1 MTLEQETTHQNNVL
15 NTSMDN
21 ELISKRDLLELTGIS
36 YGQLYRWKRKNL
48 IPEEWFIRKSA
59 FTGQETFFPREK
71 ILGRIDRIK
80 NMKDDLSLDDM
91 ATMFSPSPTEIRL
104 TPDEVVQKEIVSRP
118 ALEIF
123 LKDEGHLETL
133 TFDMI
138 LSAFMVH
145 KALASGDISIDE
157 AQLLMHTLN
166 DHHGRFQGKDY
177 TLYFLRKQ
185 GIATCCLVS
194 SPADLVFEF
203 GTKIVSRIS
212 AGSCT
217 EELKMKLS

>member
-1 MTLEQETTHQNNVL
+1 MNDTDLV
-15 NTSMDN
+15 
-21 ELISKRDLLELTGIS
+21 SKRELLELTGIS

-80 NMKDDLSLDDM
+80 NMKDDLSLDDL
-91 ATMFSPSPTEIRL
+91 ATVFSPSPTEVRL
-104 TPDEVVQKEIVSRP
+104 TPDEVVEKGIVSRP

-123 LKDEGHLETL
+123 LKDEGHVESL

-145 KALASGDISIDE
+145 RALESGDIAIDE
-157 AQLLMHTLN
+157 AQLLMQTLKE
-166 DHHGRFQGKDY
+166 HHGRFQGKDF
-177 TLYFLRKQ
+177 TLYVLRKQ
-185 GIATCCLVS
+185 GIATCCLVA
-194 SPADLVFEF
+194 SPADIVFES
-203 GTKIVSRIS
+203 GAKVVSRIS
-212 AGSCT
+212 AGSSR